1 MFILIFTTNFY
12 LVALSVLCF
21 LFWSSHSMVLYYK
34 AFHRLKQY
42 KFPDGGSVL
51 GSSQFSILPQLPPN
65 ILLNSKV
72 VKINPKIIILL
83 RKSKSMTHLVLEE
96 VFLWSK
102 KRWKLF
108 MVISKWIHF
117 KQLSWDLFWCYT

>member
-12 LVALSVLCF
+12 LVARSVLCF
-21 LFWSSHSMVLYYK
+21 LFWASRSMVFDYK

-65 ILLNSKV
+65 ILLNSMW
-72 VKINPKIIILL
+72 
-83 RKSKSMTHLVLEE
+83 SKSTQ
-96 VFLWSK
+96 K
-102 KRWKLF
+102 
-108 MVISKWIHF
+108 
-117 KQLSWDLFWCYT
+117 